1 MHVRKRAHETRQHG
15 FLSEDK
21 EYGRRENDKRT
32 FEGRE
37 LMYLSHNLEMALP
50 GVVSRQAEQDDV
62 QLVQASQQGDQEAF
76 AVLVQRHQ
84 RHIFNLSWR
93 MLQDDEDA
101 GEITQEIFL
110 AAWQGLPA
118 FRGEARFSTWLYR
131 IAYRCCLQQLERR
144 KRERSL
150 HSVIQAEQP
159 LKEIRQEKQVEDILE
174 QRDQQAIVREQLE
187 LLPARYRIVLILRHF
202 QEMTYE
208 EIADILSMPVG
219 TVKTHLFRARN
230 LLKERL
236 LVQHL
241 CVPESRDL
249 S

>member
-1 MHVRKRAHETRQHG
+1 MCENAHTRQHG

-62 QLVQASQQGDQEAF
+62 QLVRASQQGDQEAF

-118 FRGEARFSTWLYR
+118 FRGEARFSTWLHR

-150 HSVIQAEQP
+150 HSAIQAEQH
-159 LKEIRQEKQVEDILE
+159 LEGVHQEKQVEDILE

-208 EIADILSMPVG
+208 EIADILSLPVG

-236 LVQHL
+236 LAQHL
-241 CVPESRDL
+241 CAPVS
-249 S
+249 

>member
-1 MHVRKRAHETRQHG
+1 MRQKG
-15 FLSEDK
+15 FLGIRE
-21 EYGRRENDKRT
+21 EYEYKNNDKST

-50 GVVSRQAEQDDV
+50 GVVSRQTEQDDV

-118 FRGEARFSTWLYR
+118 FRGEARFSTWLHR

-150 HSVIQAEQP
+150 HSAIQAEQ
-159 LKEIRQEKQVEDILE
+159 LLEGVHQEKQVEDILE

-208 EIADILSMPVG
+208 EIADILSLPVG

-236 LVQHL
+236 LAQHL
-241 CVPESRDL
+241 CAPVS
-249 S
+249 

>member
-1 MHVRKRAHETRQHG
+1 MRQNG
-15 FLSEDK
+15 FLGIRE
-21 EYGRRENDKRT
+21 EYEYKNNDKST

-62 QLVQASQQGDQEAF
+62 QLVRASQQGDQEAF

-118 FRGEARFSTWLYR
+118 FRGEARFSTWLHR

-150 HSVIQAEQP
+150 HSAIQAEQ
-159 LKEIRQEKQVEDILE
+159 LLEGVHQEKQVEDILE

-208 EIADILSMPVG
+208 EIADILSLPVG

-236 LVQHL
+236 LAQHL
-241 CVPESRDL
+241 CAPVS
-249 S
+249 